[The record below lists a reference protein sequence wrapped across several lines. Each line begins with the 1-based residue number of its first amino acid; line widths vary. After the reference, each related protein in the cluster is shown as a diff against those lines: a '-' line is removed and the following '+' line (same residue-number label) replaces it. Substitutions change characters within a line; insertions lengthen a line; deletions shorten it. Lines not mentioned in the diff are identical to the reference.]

1 MEIVEDS
8 DAAKDQPSKEEEEV
22 RASKYFQFF
31 LGGNYW

>member
-8 DAAKDQPSKEEEEV
+8 DAAKDQPSKEEEEEV

-31 LGGNYW
+31 F